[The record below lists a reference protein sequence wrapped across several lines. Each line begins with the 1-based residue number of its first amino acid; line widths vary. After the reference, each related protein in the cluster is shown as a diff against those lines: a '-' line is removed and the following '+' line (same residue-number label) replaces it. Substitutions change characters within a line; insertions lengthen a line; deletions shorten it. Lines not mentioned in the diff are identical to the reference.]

1 MVRGE
6 EHDYFESIGH
16 EVLSITTGRRSPGDK
31 ETWWWWNDKV
41 QEVINLRLR
50 KRQGRCEKHQEGR
63 KVDISTGRQTRRSTT
78 KARATNELYEE
89 LETTKGG
96 RKMSRTAKA
105 KDFTKNNQIKDEQ
118 GVGPLIG
125 SREVGREILIS
136 C

>member
-1 MVRGE
+1 MVGGE
-6 EHDYFESIGH
+6 EHDYCESIGH

-41 QEVINLRLR
+41 REVIHLRLR
-50 KRQGRCEKHQEGR
+50 KRQGRCGKHQEGR
-63 KVDISTGRQTRRSTT
+63 KVDISTGRHSTT
-78 KARATNELYEE
+78 NARAINELYEE
-89 LETTKGG
+89 LETPKGG

-105 KDFTKNNQIKDEQ
+105 KDFTKNYQIKDNQ

-125 SREVGREILIS
+125 SWEDGREILIS